1 MMRDIAT
8 YETNAWGAEGPMS
21 FPESVRK
28 MLQTIKDAKQ
38 KLQNVMIDGEF
49 ELQLLDRFKNGISL
63 VQDLGANM
71 KYSSDLVETKKS
83 IKRIRLYI
91 EEKQYKINEANF
103 N

>member
-1 MMRDIAT
+1 MRDIAT
-8 YETNAWGAEGPMS
+8 YENNAWGPSGPLT
-21 FPESVRK
+21 FPETVRK
-28 MLQTIKDAKQ
+28 MLKTIRDAKE

-71 KYSSDLVETKKS
+71 RYSSDLVETKKS

-91 EEKQYKINEANF
+91 YEKKYKMNEANF

>member
-1 MMRDIAT
+1 
-8 YETNAWGAEGPMS
+8 
-21 FPESVRK
+21 
-28 MLQTIKDAKQ
+28 MLQIIREAKE

-71 KYSSDLVETKKS
+71 RYSSDVVETKKS

-91 EEKQYKINEANF
+91 EEK
-103 N
+103 

>member
-1 MMRDIAT
+1 
-8 YETNAWGAEGPMS
+8 
-21 FPESVRK
+21 
-28 MLQTIKDAKQ
+28 
-38 KLQNVMIDGEF
+38 MIDGEF

-71 KYSSDLVETKKS
+71 RYSSDLVETKKS

-91 EEKQYKINEANF
+91 YEKKYKMNEANF

>member
-1 MMRDIAT
+1 
-8 YETNAWGAEGPMS
+8 
-21 FPESVRK
+21 
-28 MLQTIKDAKQ
+28 
-38 KLQNVMIDGEF
+38 MIDGEF

-91 EEKQYKINEANF
+91 EEK
-103 N
+103 